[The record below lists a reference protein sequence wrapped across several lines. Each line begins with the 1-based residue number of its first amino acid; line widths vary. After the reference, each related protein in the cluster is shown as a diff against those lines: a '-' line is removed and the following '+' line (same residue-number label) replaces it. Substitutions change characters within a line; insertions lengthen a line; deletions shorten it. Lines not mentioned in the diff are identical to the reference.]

1 MTIDPGSSQ
10 PADIYKLMIGAIVPR
25 PIAFVSTLSAAGVRN
40 LAPFSFFTAISA
52 NPPVICFAPMVRSSD
67 GSLKDTLRNIREMG
81 EFVVNVVSEEIAER
95 MNACAPEFPPDV
107 DEFEVSGLT
116 PVVSDL
122 VRPPR
127 VAESKIS
134 MECRMFQIVEVSGKP
149 LGGRLVL
156 GEVLRFHTAD
166 GLIDN
171 FRIDSDELRA
181 IGRMAGSEY
190 VKTTDRFTMI
200 RPSIKL

>member
-1 MTIDPGSSQ
+1 
-10 PADIYKLMIGAIVPR
+10 
-25 PIAFVSTLSAAGVRN
+25 
-40 LAPFSFFTAISA
+40 
-52 NPPVICFAPMVRSSD
+52 
-67 GSLKDTLRNIREMG
+67 
-81 EFVVNVVSEEIAER
+81 

-149 LGGRLVL
+149 LGGSLVL